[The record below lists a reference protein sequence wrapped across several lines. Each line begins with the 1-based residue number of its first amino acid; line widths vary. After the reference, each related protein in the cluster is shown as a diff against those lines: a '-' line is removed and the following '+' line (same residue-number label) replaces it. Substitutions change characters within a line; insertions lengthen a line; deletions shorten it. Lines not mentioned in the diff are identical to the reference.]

1 MTKRNDSPSLQGK
14 QPSPEH
20 IKIETLMWTGLTYTQ
35 AKAYLTLLELG
46 PSSTKTISNV
56 SKISQPDTYRIM
68 YRLHE
73 QGLVEKI
80 IATPSLFKALPIE
93 EFISE
98 FVKRKDEERSRMLS
112 ELMALKDVYKTN
124 NVPQEEPQF
133 IIIPPKEPLRV
144 RISHAIK
151 NAKKSV
157 DILSLNGNLMR
168 GVHYL
173 GEATNKSLKKEIPL
187 RIITDEPQDKEAF
200 QKNIQ
205 LWLQYNNFNLRTT
218 LLVPVQFFIIDKKNV
233 FIETAKPGGFLESPR
248 LYTNNESLTMII
260 NSYFEY
266 MWSKSKKVNYSPLPR
281 RTSLIKSG

>member
-1 MTKRNDSPSLQGK
+1 
-14 QPSPEH
+14 
-20 IKIETLMWTGLTYTQ
+20 MWTGLTYTQ